1 MIIYICLAVS
11 ILAPSALSE
20 DKYTMVVAAKGKG
33 EQEEPVLGTI
43 LNSNFFLGRVTSFPT
58 FTSFLTWH
66 MKNTLGRKAGK
77 TNNLFVQIF
86 FLQQSTGKTSLK
98 LNSVTATTALLLL
111 LPLTYHHQPPHL
123 QGTITAKRQVAP
135 CQETADP
142 HPVAAGISPSRECGW
157 VAGVS
162 GHLMNRTWW
171 LNQKE
176 HHSLF

>member
-86 FLQQSTGKTSLK
+86 FYNRALGK
-98 LNSVTATTALLLL
+98 
-111 LPLTYHHQPPHL
+111 HL
-123 QGTITAKRQVAP
+123 
-135 CQETADP
+135 
-142 HPVAAGISPSRECGW
+142 
-157 VAGVS
+157 
-162 GHLMNRTWW
+162 
-171 LNQKE
+171 
-176 HHSLF
+176 